1 MHTNY
6 DCALVPRIVWLLL
19 DNGAKVSQRNKLG
32 LTALHIAAAN
42 GNVDA
47 LQVWIWL
54 LALRLIFVIH
64 QLHYWQPKFGILL
77 FYIWKIFVFLTL
89 TQQVF
94 LLEDPDAINYRT
106 EMKETP
112 LFFAVKN
119 DHMKCAEALLRWGA
133 SNEVLNLR

>member
-47 LQVWIWL
+47 LQV
-54 LALRLIFVIH
+54 
-64 QLHYWQPKFGILL
+64 
-77 FYIWKIFVFLTL
+77 
-89 TQQVF
+89 
-94 LLEDPDAINYRT
+94 
-106 EMKETP
+106 
-112 LFFAVKN
+112 
-119 DHMKCAEALLRWGA
+119 
-133 SNEVLNLR
+133 